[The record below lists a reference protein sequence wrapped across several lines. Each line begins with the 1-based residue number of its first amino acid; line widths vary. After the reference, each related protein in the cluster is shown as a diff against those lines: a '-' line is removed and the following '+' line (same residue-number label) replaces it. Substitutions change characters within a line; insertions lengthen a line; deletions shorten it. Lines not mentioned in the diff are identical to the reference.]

1 MMEKKKIIFS
11 NDKIEYKGIILK
23 VDEIQGEDIINLLEY
38 YIDNMEDIKIEKYEE
53 LRSITKVIYEGLISE
68 NFKIEDENE
77 LDF

>member
-1 MMEKKKIIFS
+1 MEKKKIIFS

>member
-68 NFKIEDENE
+68 NFKI
-77 LDF
+77 

>member
-1 MMEKKKIIFS
+1 MEKKKIIFS

-68 NFKIEDENE
+68 NFKI
-77 LDF
+77 